1 MTDEREVRQTM
12 AASLVEAAKSDD
24 RIVVLD
30 ADLMSCHATK
40 CFLEA
45 FPERFINVGIAEA
58 NMIGVA
64 AGMAAF
70 GKIPFAF
77 SFAPFATRRC
87 YDQIFISVAYSKLPV
102 KIVGSDPGVMAEANG
117 GTHMPL
123 EDMSIMRAIP
133 KMVCFEPTDA
143 TMLEKALPQIIDYP
157 GAVYIRMFRKK
168 AEKIYDETLDFKLG
182 KAVKLRDGKDVT
194 LIASGIMVD
203 RALKAADE
211 LAAEGIS
218 AAVLNMHTWKPI
230 DEEAIIEAAVKT
242 RRIVT
247 VEEHNVI
254 GGLGDAVA
262 SVLAQ
267 SGKRC
272 ILTKI
277 GIPDEFGPI
286 GKPEDLY
293 AKYKLSSQGIMETV
307 MELMGKEIEE
317 DDWSDED

>member
-1 MTDEREVRQTM
+1 MTDEKEVRQVM
-12 AASLVEAAKSDD
+12 AAGLVEAARKDD

-30 ADLMSCHATK
+30 ADLMSCHSTK

-58 NMIGVA
+58 NLIGVA

-117 GTHMPL
+117 GTHMPF

-143 TMLEKALPQIIDYP
+143 TMLAKALPQIIDYP

-168 AEKIYDETLDFKLG
+168 AEKIYDDGLDFKLG
-182 KAVKLRDGKDVT
+182 KAVTLREGKDVT
-194 LIASGIMVD
+194 LVASGIMVA

-218 AAVLNMHTWKPI
+218 AKVVNIHTWKPI
-230 DEEAIIEAAVKT
+230 DEDAIVESVKAT
-242 RRIVT
+242 GAIVT
-247 VEEHNVI
+247 CENHSTY
-254 GGLGDAVA
+254 GGLGSAVA
-262 SVLAQ
+262 EVVVEKCPA
-267 SGKRC
+267 
-272 ILTKI
+272 
-277 GIPDEFGPI
+277 P
-286 GKPEDLY
+286 
-293 AKYKLSSQGIMETV
+293 
-307 MELMGKEIEE
+307 MELIGVKNSFGEVGKEAYLSEKFGLTVADIVTAAKKAVARK
-317 DDWSDED
+317 

>member
-1 MTDEREVRQTM
+1 MTDEKEVRQVM
-12 AASLVEAAKSDD
+12 AAGLVEAARKDD

-30 ADLMSCHATK
+30 ADLMSCHSTK

-58 NMIGVA
+58 NLIGVA

-117 GTHMPL
+117 GTHMPF

-143 TMLEKALPQIIDYP
+143 TMLAKALPQIIDYP

-168 AEKIYDETLDFKLG
+168 AEKIYDDSLDFKLG
-182 KAVKLRDGKDVT
+182 KAVTLKEGKDVT
-194 LIASGIMVD
+194 LVASGIMVG
-203 RALKAADE
+203 RALKAAEE
-211 LAAEGIS
+211 LAAEGIT
-218 AAVLNMHTWKPI
+218 AKVVNVHTWKPI
-230 DEEAIIEAAVKT
+230 DEDAIVESVKATGAV
-242 RRIVT
+242 VT
-247 VEEHNVI
+247 CENHSTY
-254 GGLGDAVA
+254 GGLGSAVA
-262 SVLAQ
+262 EVVVEKCPAPMEF
-267 SGKRC
+267 
-272 ILTKI
+272 I
-277 GIPDEFGPI
+277 GVKNSFG
-286 GKPEDLY
+286 E
-293 AKYKLSSQGIMETV
+293 V
-307 MELMGKEIEE
+307 GKEAYLSEKFGLTVADIVAAAKKAIARK
-317 DDWSDED
+317 

>member
-1 MTDEREVRQTM
+1 MTDEREVRQVM
-12 AASLVEAAKSDD
+12 AEGLVKAAEKDD

-40 CFLEA
+40 CFLAE
-45 FPERFINVGIAEA
+45 FPSRFINVGIAEA
-58 NMIGVA
+58 NMMGVA

-117 GTHMPL
+117 GTHMPF
-123 EDMSIMRAIP
+123 EDMSLMRAIP

-168 AEKIYDETLDFKLG
+168 AEKIYDDSLNFKLG
-182 KAVKLRDGKDVT
+182 KAVKLKSGKDVT

-203 RALKAADE
+203 RALKAADLLKE
-211 LAAEGIS
+211 SGID
-218 AAVLNMHTWKPI
+218 AAVVNMHTWKPV
-230 DEEAIIEAAVKT
+230 DEEAVVAAAEET
-242 RRIVT
+242 GAIVT
-247 VEEHNVI
+247 CENHSTY
-254 GGLGDAVA
+254 GGLGSAVSEVAVEKCPVPMELVGVKNQFGEVGKSAYLSQVFHITVEDIVEKAKKAVA
-262 SVLAQ
+262 R
-267 SGKRC
+267 K
-272 ILTKI
+272 
-277 GIPDEFGPI
+277 
-286 GKPEDLY
+286 
-293 AKYKLSSQGIMETV
+293 
-307 MELMGKEIEE
+307 
-317 DDWSDED
+317 

>member
-1 MTDEREVRQTM
+1 MTDEKEVRQVM
-12 AASLVEAAKSDD
+12 AAGLVEAARKDD

-30 ADLMSCHATK
+30 ADLMSCHSTK

-58 NMIGVA
+58 NLIGVA

-117 GTHMPL
+117 GTHMPF

-143 TMLEKALPQIIDYP
+143 TMLAKALPRIIDYP

-168 AEKIYDETLDFKLG
+168 AEKIYDDSLDFELG
-182 KAVKLRDGKDVT
+182 KAVTLKEGKDVT
-194 LIASGIMVD
+194 LVASGIMVG
-203 RALKAADE
+203 RALKAAEE
-211 LAAEGIS
+211 LAAEGIT
-218 AAVLNMHTWKPI
+218 ARVVNVHTWKPI
-230 DEEAIIEAAVKT
+230 DEDAIVESVKATGAV
-242 RRIVT
+242 VT
-247 VEEHNVI
+247 CENHSTY
-254 GGLGDAVA
+254 GGLGSAVA
-262 SVLAQ
+262 EVVVEKCPAPMEF
-267 SGKRC
+267 
-272 ILTKI
+272 I
-277 GIPDEFGPI
+277 GVKNSFG
-286 GKPEDLY
+286 E
-293 AKYKLSSQGIMETV
+293 V
-307 MELMGKEIEE
+307 GKEAYLSEKFGLIVA
-317 DDWSDED
+317 DIVAAAKKAIARK

>member
-1 MTDEREVRQTM
+1 MTDEKEVRQVM
-12 AASLVEAAKSDD
+12 AAGLVEAARKDD

-30 ADLMSCHATK
+30 ADLMSCHSTK

-58 NMIGVA
+58 NLIGVA

-117 GTHMPL
+117 GTHMPF

-143 TMLEKALPQIIDYP
+143 TMLAKALPQIIDYP

-168 AEKIYDETLDFKLG
+168 AEKIYDDGLDFKLG
-182 KAVKLRDGKDVT
+182 KAVTLREGKDVT
-194 LIASGIMVD
+194 LVASGIMVA

-211 LAAEGIS
+211 LAAGAFRPEWSTSTPGS
-218 AAVLNMHTWKPI
+218 QS
-230 DEEAIIEAAVKT
+230 T
-242 RRIVT
+242 RT
-247 VEEHNVI
+247 
-254 GGLGDAVA
+254 
-262 SVLAQ
+262 
-267 SGKRC
+267 
-272 ILTKI
+272 
-277 GIPDEFGPI
+277 P
-286 GKPEDLY
+286 
-293 AKYKLSSQGIMETV
+293 
-307 MELMGKEIEE
+307 
-317 DDWSDED
+317 

>member
-12 AASLVEAAKSDD
+12 AAGLVSAAAKDD

-30 ADLMSCHATK
+30 ADLMSCHSTK

-45 FPERFINVGIAEA
+45 YPERFINVGIAEA
-58 NMIGVA
+58 NLIGVA

-117 GTHMPL
+117 GTHMPF

-133 KMVCFEPTDA
+133 HMVCFEPTEA
-143 TMLEKALPQIIDYP
+143 TMLEKALPEIIDYP

-168 AEKIYDETLDFKLG
+168 AEKIYDDSLEFKLG
-182 KAVKLRDGKDVT
+182 KAVTLKDGGDVT
-194 LIASGIMVD
+194 LIASGIMGA

-211 LAAEGIS
+211 LKEAGID
-218 AAVLNMHTWKPI
+218 ARVLNIHTWKPI
-230 DEEAIIEAAVKT
+230 DEDAIVSAAKDT
-242 RRIVT
+242 GAIVT
-247 VEEHNVI
+247 CENHTTA
-254 GGLGDAVA
+254 GGLGSAVA
-262 SVLAQ
+262 EVAAE
-267 SGKRC
+267 KC
-272 ILTKI
+272 
-277 GIPDEFGPI
+277 PVPMEFVGVKNSF
-286 GKPEDLY
+286 GE
-293 AKYKLSSQGIMETV
+293 V
-307 MELMGKEIEE
+307 GKEAYLSEKFGLTV
-317 DDWSDED
+317 SDIVAAAKRAVARK